1 MILDALRRRKKMLND
16 EAIKHRDRVRGV
28 YSSEDGQKELF
39 NLILDCGLLET
50 IDESRLA
57 TRNYAIKKLEEIG
70 ILDEN
75 VIRGLIKSYFT
86 GNPRIWELVESNS
99 YAKQISENTDR

>member
-1 MILDALRRRKKMLND
+1 MILDAFRRKKKMLNE
-16 EAIKHRDRVRGV
+16 EAIKHRERVRNV
-28 YSSEDGQKELF
+28 YKSEDGQKELF
-39 NLILDCGLLET
+39 NLILDCGILEV

-75 VIRGLIKSYFT
+75 VIRGFLKSYFT
-86 GNPRIWELVESNS
+86 GNPKIWEMVESNS
-99 YAKQISENTDR
+99 YEKHSNAL